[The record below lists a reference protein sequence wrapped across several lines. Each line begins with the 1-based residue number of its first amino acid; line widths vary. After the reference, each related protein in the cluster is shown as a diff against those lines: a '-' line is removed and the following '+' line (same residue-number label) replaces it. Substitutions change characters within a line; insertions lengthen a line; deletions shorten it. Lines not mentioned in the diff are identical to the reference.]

1 MSFKHRM
8 VKIQLFRQLVW
19 GLFALSLL
27 TFSLGISWQVS
38 KVNNF
43 FYGVWYQV
51 LDIHQVVDKSVPR
64 NTQGKH
70 DFPIDDIKLH
80 QEKFADIVTA
90 IHHHGVGLA
99 DITYINKQ
107 FKLRKLLTTSEVEH
121 LQDVAN
127 LLDNINY
134 FWLGNLFVFLALAL
148 FYCQQLKVL
157 AIEKGQLL
165 TVKSSRVMP
174 TTKQK
179 ALTVLI
185 LLLAVLVLLA
195 SVGFTKV
202 FYYLHTVVF
211 PLDHQWFF
219 YYKDSLM
226 ATLMKAPDI
235 FAAIALQLLSVA
247 LVIAV
252 VIDTVIS
259 RYQSNLNVQSA

>member
-1 MSFKHRM
+1 
-8 VKIQLFRQLVW
+8 
-19 GLFALSLL
+19 
-27 TFSLGISWQVS
+27 
-38 KVNNF
+38 
-43 FYGVWYQV
+43 
-51 LDIHQVVDKSVPR
+51 
-64 NTQGKH
+64 
-70 DFPIDDIKLH
+70 
-80 QEKFADIVTA
+80 
-90 IHHHGVGLA
+90 
-99 DITYINKQ
+99 
-107 FKLRKLLTTSEVEH
+107 
-121 LQDVAN
+121 
-127 LLDNINY
+127 
-134 FWLGNLFVFLALAL
+134 
-148 FYCQQLKVL
+148 
-157 AIEKGQLL
+157 
-165 TVKSSRVMP
+165 MP

-252 VIDTVIS
+252 IIDTVIS
-259 RYQSNLNVQSA
+259 RYQRNLNVQ